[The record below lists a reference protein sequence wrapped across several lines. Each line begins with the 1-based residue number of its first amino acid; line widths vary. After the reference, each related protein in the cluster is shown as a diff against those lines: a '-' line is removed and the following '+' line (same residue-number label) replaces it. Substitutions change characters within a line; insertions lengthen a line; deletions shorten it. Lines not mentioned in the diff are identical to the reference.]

1 MEDLSGID
9 FKVGEKYENEK
20 GLFEVVSIKGDQ
32 MVIQW
37 STGETAKS
45 TVEFQRRIQER
56 RLFEKKEGEKAA
68 LSSPAKVRTASS
80 AIHRKTFQGF
90 QSEDFS
96 NKISSTKWR
105 TRVQLGGSVLPH
117 LPSIRYDFNSWS
129 AKRQNELYWADAT
142 HWQSKQS
149 AYPAK
154 FFARADETSL
164 AWGFYIERPD
174 QTGVISADWE
184 SFIKWLREKKNEQW
198 LRSVAIEDGLVIYD
212 AHQSC
217 FGGVIKPRAADW
229 AVEGSSIRNKVSA
242 LGAYIESWPAT
253 SWLDLMI
260 AKRISKADAIA
271 RGSAIVTDMGKLFD
285 ALLPLYEAALSHR
298 F

>member
-1 MEDLSGID
+1 MEELSGID

-37 STGETAKS
+37 NTGETAKS

-56 RLFEKKEGEKAA
+56 RLFEKMAEEKAA
-68 LSSPAKVRTASS
+68 LSPAAKVKAATSRSP
-80 AIHRKTFQGF
+80 RKAFQGF
-90 QSEDFS
+90 QDEDFS
-96 NKISSTKWR
+96 NTISKTKWR

-129 AKRQNELYWADAT
+129 AKRQNELHWADT
-142 HWQSKQS
+142 SHWQSKQS

-164 AWGFYIERPD
+164 SWGFYIERPD
-174 QTGVISADWE
+174 QTGAISADWE

-217 FGGVIKPRAADW
+217 FGGVIKPRESDW
-229 AVEGSSIRNKVSA
+229 AVEGSSIRNQVSA

-260 AKRISKADAIA
+260 AKRISKVDAIA
-271 RGSAIVTDMGKLFD
+271 RAGAIVTDMGKLFD
-285 ALLPLYEAALSHR
+285 CLLPLYEAALAHR
-298 F
+298 Y

>member
-1 MEDLSGID
+1 MEEVSGID

-37 STGETAKS
+37 NTGETVKS

-56 RLFEKKEGEKAA
+56 RLFEKIEEEKAA
-68 LSSPAKVRTASS
+68 LSPSAKVKDASS
-80 AIHRKTFQGF
+80 RSPRKAFKGF
-90 QSEDFS
+90 QDGDFS
-96 NKISSTKWR
+96 NKISKTKWR

-117 LPSIRYDFNSWS
+117 LPSIRFDFNSWS
-129 AKRQNELYWADAT
+129 AKRQNELHWADTT
-142 HWQSKQS
+142 HWRSKQS

-174 QTGVISADWE
+174 QTGAISADWV
-184 SFIKWLREKKNEQW
+184 SFVNWLREKKNDQW
-198 LRSVAIEDGLVIYD
+198 LRSVANEDGLVIYD

-217 FGGVIKPRAADW
+217 FGGVIKPAAGNW
-229 AVEGSSIRNKVSA
+229 AVEGSSVRNKVSA
-242 LGAYIESWPAT
+242 LGAFIESLPST

-260 AKRISKADAIA
+260 AKRISKEEAIA
-271 RGSAIVTDMGKLFD
+271 RGNAIVTDMAKLFD
-285 ALLPLYEAALSHR
+285 CLLPLYEAALAHR
-298 F
+298 Y

>member
-1 MEDLSGID
+1 MEELSGID

-37 STGETAKS
+37 NTGETAKS

-56 RLFEKKEGEKAA
+56 RLFEKLEEEKAA
-68 LSSPAKVRTASS
+68 LSPVAKVKVATSRGP
-80 AIHRKTFQGF
+80 RKTFQGF
-90 QSEDFS
+90 QDEDFS
-96 NKISSTKWR
+96 NTISKTRWR

-129 AKRQNELYWADAT
+129 AKRQNELHWADTT

-149 AYPAK
+149 AYPAR

-174 QTGVISADWE
+174 QTGAISADWE

-212 AHQSC
+212 AQQSC
-217 FGGVIKPRAADW
+217 FGGVIKPRDGDW
-229 AVEGSSIRNKVSA
+229 AVEGSSVRNKVSA
-242 LGAYIESWPAT
+242 LGAYIESWPST

-271 RGSAIVTDMGKLFD
+271 RAGAIVMDMGKLFD
-285 ALLPLYEAALSHR
+285 CLLPLYEAALAHR
-298 F
+298 Y